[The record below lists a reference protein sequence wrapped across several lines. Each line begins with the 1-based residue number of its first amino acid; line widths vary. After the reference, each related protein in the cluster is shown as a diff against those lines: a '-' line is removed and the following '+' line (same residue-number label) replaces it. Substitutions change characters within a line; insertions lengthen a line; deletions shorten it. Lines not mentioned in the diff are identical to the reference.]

1 LQPRG
6 DLLDTERKKEALAGQ
21 VSPLWIAAVG
31 EVPEG
36 TARPV
41 LVRGRRFVLVHL
53 ADGVHAS
60 DPTCSLHGAPL
71 DRTVIHENQA
81 LWPWHGVPLDTAS
94 GCGAAAQRAIVRS
107 YPLRMMNGGV

>member
-1 LQPRG
+1 MASFLR
-6 DLLDTERKKEALAGQ
+6 
-21 VSPLWIAAVG
+21 IAAVG

-41 LVRGRRFVLVHL
+41 LVRGRRFVLFHL
-53 ADGVHAS
+53 ADGFHAI

-81 LWPWHGVPLDTAS
+81 LCPWHGVPLDAAS
-94 GCGAAAQRAIVRS
+94 GCCAAAQRAVVRS
-107 YPLRMMNGGV
+107 YPLHIMNGGVYLDVRRVP